1 MAATFCFPMLR
12 RAMLALVLLTA
23 AAMPGLAQEWP
34 AKTVKIIVPFGA
46 GSTPD
51 IVARLIADRLGQ
63 KYPGSVFLVEN
74 KPGASGNLATDA
86 VAKAAPDGATLG
98 ISIGGPLAINTLLF
112 SNLPY
117 DPRKDI
123 AADHAA
129 RHAAECAG
137 GQSGAQGRFRRRA
150 GGADQGQSGQV

>member
-1 MAATFCFPMLR
+1 ML
-12 RAMLALVLLTA
+12 LALVLLTA

-74 KPGASGNLATDA
+74 KPGASGNLGTDA

-112 SNLPY
+112 STCPTIREGHRR
-117 DPRKDI
+117 DR
-123 AADHAA
+123 AA
-129 RHAAECAG
+129 RHAAECAC
-137 GQSGAQGRFRRRA
+137 GQSGARRSIPSPRWWR
-150 GGADQGQSGQV
+150 